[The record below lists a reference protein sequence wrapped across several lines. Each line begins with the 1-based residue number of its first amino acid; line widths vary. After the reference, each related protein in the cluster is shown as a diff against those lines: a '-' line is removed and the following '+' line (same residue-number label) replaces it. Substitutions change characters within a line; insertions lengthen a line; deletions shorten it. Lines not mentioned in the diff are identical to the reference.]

1 MADMEKTVE
10 NLESLLAAMQELVDL
25 MTLADEKVAL
35 CLEKGIPLPAS
46 LKQK

>member
-25 MTLADEKVAL
+25 MKIRDEKVAR
-35 CLEKGIPLPAS
+35 CIEKGIPLPAS
-46 LKQK
+46 TVRK

>member
-25 MTLADEKVAL
+25 MKLRDEKVAL

-46 LKQK
+46 LNQK